1 MRCGEENQRQGGK
14 IIKDHRTISTPV
26 RISRIGNCYG
36 LFDYWHRSDK
46 FSQFCVFLVRACVR
60 KWISKS
66 AGFLWT
72 WPWPWFW
79 AHFQPRRWSGKES
92 KSVFDFLNIG
102 FRFLMRKLCISTDR
116 MSSETK
122 LMWKVTLITL
132 LFGTKQILFAQWFLK
147 IFYKKFKFY
156 FFRFIMILSRINKVV
171 YLCLF
176 EYANTRKH
184 VYEHSCSSV
193 RVFWRILAHLAH
205 LAQFLFFY
213 FKCDKWID
221 ILIHV

>member
-1 MRCGEENQRQGGK
+1 MINFALKGSSHVGFFQTVNRVLS
-14 IIKDHRTISTPV
+14 IIIPV
-26 RISRIGNCYG
+26 WAFHFLFLRISRISNCYG

-102 FRFLMRKLCISTDR
+102 FHFLMRKLCISTDR
-116 MSSETK
+116 MSSHTK

-132 LFGTKQILFAQWFLK
+132 F
-147 IFYKKFKFY
+147 
-156 FFRFIMILSRINKVV
+156 
-171 YLCLF
+171 
-176 EYANTRKH
+176 
-184 VYEHSCSSV
+184 
-193 RVFWRILAHLAH
+193 HLA
-205 LAQFLFFY
+205 LSKYFLRNDF
-213 FKCDKWID
+213 
-221 ILIHV
+221 